1 MQELSFVFHKLQE
14 QEVITSQAP
23 ELMFSHS
30 TSLRQTPPTT
40 TIIPQRVITIHTQD
54 SLGQSREII
63 LWKQKTMVVDK
74 PSEQEAEADN
84 IISTATVIR
93 RMFLNDSKVK
103 KFL

>member
-14 QEVITSQAP
+14 QEAITNQAP

-30 TSLRQTPPTT
+30 TSLRQIPLTT
-40 TIIPQRVITIHTQD
+40 TIIAQKVITIHTQH
-54 SLGQSREII
+54 SLGQSQEII
-63 LWKQKTMVVDK
+63 LWKLKTMGVGK
-74 PSEQEAEADN
+74 PLGREAEADN